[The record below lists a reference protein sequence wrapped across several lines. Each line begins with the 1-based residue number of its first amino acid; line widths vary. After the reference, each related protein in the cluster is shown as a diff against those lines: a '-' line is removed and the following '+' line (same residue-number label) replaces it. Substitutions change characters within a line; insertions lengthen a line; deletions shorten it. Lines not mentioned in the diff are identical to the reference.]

1 MPPDEAAKGV
11 LSHMAHAST
20 LDSGQPP
27 GAATLALIR
36 RLIAFDTV
44 SERSNLA
51 LIEFVAAYLDDLG
64 VACELVH
71 DEGHRKANLYATLG
85 PSDRSGIALS
95 GHTDVVPVE
104 GQPWESDPFDVLERD
119 GRLYARGTSDMK
131 SFIAVCLALAP
142 EFLER
147 EIAIPL
153 HIVLSYDEE
162 VGCLG
167 VRGLIDVL
175 RHREVK
181 PRAVFVGEP
190 TEMQVVRAHKGKLSH
205 RVHVRGLESHS
216 GMAHLGVN
224 AVEAAAEAIAF
235 LKGMARRIRDEGP
248 FDEALV
254 PPYTTVHTGLVSGGT
269 QLNIVPRHCHFDF
282 EIRHLP
288 DGDARPMFEAFE
300 RHVREHIEP
309 EMHRVDPSTG
319 FRCEL
324 LAAIPSLNVDED
336 SEVVQLAK
344 SLTGA
349 NATGKVGFGTEGGLF
364 QESGMPAVICGPGSI
379 VVAHRANEYIE
390 LNQVALCEAWLRRLF
405 RHCWA

>member
-1 MPPDEAAKGV
+1 MPPNEGAGEVAP
-11 LSHMAHAST
+11 HMAHAPT
-20 LDSGQPP
+20 LESGQRP
-27 GAATLALIR
+27 GAATLDLIR
-36 RLIAFDTV
+36 RLVAFDTV

-51 LIEFVAAYLDDLG
+51 LIDFVAGYLDDLG

-71 DEGHRKANLYATLG
+71 DEGHAKANLYATLG
-85 PSDRSGIALS
+85 PADRSGIALS

-104 GQPWESDPFDVLERD
+104 SQPWESDPFHVLERD
-119 GRLYARGTSDMK
+119 GRLYGRGTSDMK

-142 EFLER
+142 EFLAR

-153 HIVLSYDEE
+153 HLVLSYDEE

-175 RHREVK
+175 REREVK

-190 TEMQVVRAHKGKLSH
+190 TGMQVVRAHKGKLSY
-205 RVHVRGLESHS
+205 RVHVRGLEAHS

-235 LKGMARRIRDEGP
+235 LKGMARRHRDEGP

-282 EIRHLP
+282 EFRHLP
-288 DGDARPMFEAFE
+288 DGDARPMFETFE
-300 RHVREHIEP
+300 RHVRERIEP
-309 EMHRVDPSTG
+309 EMHRVDRSTG

-324 LAAIPSLNVDED
+324 LSAIPALDVDED

-349 NATGKVGFGTEGGLF
+349 NATGKVSFGTEGGLF

-379 VVAHRANEYIE
+379 AVAHRANEFIE
-390 LNQVALCEAWLRRLF
+390 LDQVALCEIWLRRLV

>member
-1 MPPDEAAKGV
+1 MTPAG
-11 LSHMAHAST
+11 T
-20 LDSGQPP
+20 LDAGPRP
-27 GAATLALIR
+27 GARTLDLIR

-51 LIEFVAAYLDDLG
+51 LIEFVAGYLEELG
-64 VACELVH
+64 VASELVY
-71 DEGHRKANLYATLG
+71 DEGHGKANLYATLG
-85 PSDRSGIALS
+85 PADRCGIALS

-104 GQPWESDPFDVLERD
+104 GQPWDSDPFEVLERE
-119 GRLYARGTSDMK
+119 GRLYGRGTSDMK

-142 EFLER
+142 EFLTR

-153 HIVLSYDEE
+153 HLVFSYDEE

-167 VRGLIDVL
+167 VRSLIDLL
-175 RHREVK
+175 RDREVK

-190 TEMQVVRAHKGKLSH
+190 TEMQVVRAHKGKLSYCA
-205 RVHVRGLESHS
+205 HVNGLEAHS

-235 LKGMARRIRDEGP
+235 LKGMARRHRDEGP
-248 FDEALV
+248 YDEALI
-254 PPYTTVHTGLVSGGT
+254 PPYTTVHTGLISGGT
-269 QLNIVPRHCHFDF
+269 QLNIVPRHCRF
-282 EIRHLP
+282 EFEFRPLP
-288 DGDARPMFEAFE
+288 DDEARPMFEAFV

-309 EMHRVDPSTG
+309 DMQGVDPATG
-319 FRCEL
+319 FRYEL
-324 LAAIPSLNVDED
+324 LSEIPALNVDED

-344 SLTGA
+344 ALTGA
-349 NATGKVGFGTEGGLF
+349 NATGKVSFGTEGGLF

-379 VVAHRANEYIE
+379 AVAHKANEYIE
-390 LNQVALCEAWLRRLF
+390 LEQVALCENWLRRLF